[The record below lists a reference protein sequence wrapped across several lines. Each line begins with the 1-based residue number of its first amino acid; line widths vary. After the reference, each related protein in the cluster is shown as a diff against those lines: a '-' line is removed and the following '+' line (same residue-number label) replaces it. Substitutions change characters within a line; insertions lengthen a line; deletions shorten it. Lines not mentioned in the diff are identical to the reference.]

1 MEIRARLYPYPV
13 LSSETDDYTGSTFS
27 FDVTAK
33 QQVREISFNISISLD
48 NEELQRRIDMNE
60 AEFLIH
66 IECSR
71 TSYREAIV
79 TSDTNII
86 KLVADKKLYGNVSVC
101 VFIVASKDIHG
112 YTNANFNED
121 YEGMAFDVE
130 KGGILAVGGQWSV
143 QVKKETEDLTK
154 VPSIFMICRGPDA
167 VEDCMDINID
177 NDKIRITLSE
187 SSFKNY
193 KLLCS
198 SQAKLSI
205 FHSMVIVPALIY
217 AFENIRKDDVSVYEG
232 RRWFKALKRTLAKY
246 DIVLNKETIE
256 NKHSY
261 YLAQKL
267 MESPINK
274 AFAAALLDPVVDDEE

>member
-13 LSSETDDYTGSTFS
+13 LSSDTDDYTRSSFS
-27 FDVTAK
+27 FDVTAT
-33 QQVREISFNISISLD
+33 QQVREVCLNISISLE
-48 NEELQRRIDMNE
+48 NEELQRRIDKNE

-79 TSDTNII
+79 TSDTNIS
-86 KLVADKKLYGNVSVC
+86 KLVTDKKLHGNVSVC
-101 VFIVASKDIHG
+101 VFIVASKDIQD

-121 YEGMAFDVE
+121 YEGMTFDVE

-143 QVKKETEDLTK
+143 QVKKETEDLTR

-177 NDKIRITLSE
+177 GDKIRITLSE
-187 SSFKNY
+187 SSFRDY

-198 SQAKLSI
+198 NQAKLSI
-205 FHSMVIVPALIY
+205 FYSMVIVPALIY
-217 AFENIRKDDVSVYEG
+217 AFENIRKDDLSVYEG

-246 DIVLNKETIE
+246 GIVLDKETIE
-256 NKHSY
+256 SKHSY

-267 MESPINK
+267 MDSPINK
-274 AFAAALLDPVVDDEE
+274 AFAAALLEPIVDDEE